1 MGGYGIIESCTSKSC
16 LQSLESCLSRR
27 VVSPPSKRPRNM
39 TSLTADDLTKKR
51 QKIAAATETVES
63 EFTGEDHRFDDR
75 EFARSQ
81 LNEVFAAVDLTEV
94 IGEEDEEGE
103 RTLQTTTDLLNK
115 MTEEDGIFKKT
126 QQGGDSAFVLDTRAD
141 EDKDEQVTGVT
152 ASDLAE
158 MANQIQRRTDEHI
171 PLGDVDFSDWG
182 DVISTVNG
190 ALGRPELVIK
200 SEPNLYRLTD
210 AARKAIRKEL

>member
-1 MGGYGIIESCTSKSC
+1 MA
-16 LQSLESCLSRR
+16 SR
-27 VVSPPSKRPRNM
+27 VLD
-39 TSLTADDLTKKR
+39 TDELTEKR
-51 QKIAAATETVES
+51 QKIAAATVAVES
-63 EFTGEDHRFDDR
+63 EFTGEDHRFGDR
-75 EFARSQ
+75 KFARSQ

-141 EDKDEQVTGVT
+141 EDKDELVTGVT

-190 ALGRPELVIK
+190 ALSRPELMIK
-200 SEPNLYRLTD
+200 SEPNIYRLTD
-210 AARKAIRKEL
+210 DARKAIRKKL